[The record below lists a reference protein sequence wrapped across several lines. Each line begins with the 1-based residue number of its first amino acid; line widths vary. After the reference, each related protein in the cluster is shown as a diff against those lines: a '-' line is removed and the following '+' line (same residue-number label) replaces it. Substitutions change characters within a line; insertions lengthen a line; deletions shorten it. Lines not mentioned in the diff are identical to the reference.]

1 MPTVPYKKQQ
11 GYCLSRS
18 FTASQLQ
25 SELDS
30 LGKLNVNTTL
40 IDVQRNYDELEK
52 LIPQHDI
59 VVRLEKQSD
68 KYYNTLTVGNYRYLN
83 LASITEWLS
92 IFNPISYFLS
102 YYSFICS
109 HDFLLAIFHCHD
121 FIVGNFLNG
130 LFEIENNF
138 FLFNKT
144 AYTTKFEAREIKKK
158 K

>member
-1 MPTVPYKKQQ
+1 MNAYSTIQKQQ

-92 IFNPISYFLS
+92 ILTPYHIFYPIIP
-102 YYSFICS
+102 SFVLMISCWQFFIAMIS
-109 HDFLLAIFHCHD
+109 LLAIF
-121 FIVGNFLNG
+121 
-130 LFEIENNF
+130 
-138 FLFNKT
+138 KK
-144 AYTTKFEAREIKKK
+144 AYLK
-158 K
+158 

>member
-1 MPTVPYKKQQ
+1 MPTVPCKKQQ

-83 LASITEWLS
+83 LASITE
-92 IFNPISYFLS
+92 
-102 YYSFICS
+102 
-109 HDFLLAIFHCHD
+109 
-121 FIVGNFLNG
+121 
-130 LFEIENNF
+130 
-138 FLFNKT
+138 
-144 AYTTKFEAREIKKK
+144 
-158 K
+158 